1 MVVLLS
7 CDIITHCPEL
17 CGTHSEGSI
26 ALLPGEGSKPDFFVN
41 PPGGYRF
48 DLAQDVRKLMGG
60 FQTDE
65 KMHVIGHSSNFL
77 RNAFELIDHPA
88 KKSVEA
94 GTPYGGYCADPVFGA
109 ENKMVM
115 QCEVRRGHLRMMV
128 PLPLPGQINFWNVL
142 RWLAPPANILEAL
155 PGQQMP

>member
-1 MVVLLS
+1 MVLLLS

-17 CGTHSEGSI
+17 CGTHGECSI
-26 ALLPGEGSKPDFFVN
+26 ALLPGEGLKPDFFVN

-48 DLAQDVRKLMGG
+48 DLAQDVRKPMGG

-65 KMHVIGHSSNFL
+65 KMHVIGHSANFL
-77 RNAFELIDHPA
+77 RDAFELIDHPA

-115 QCEVRRGHLRMMV
+115 Q
-128 PLPLPGQINFWNVL
+128 
-142 RWLAPPANILEAL
+142 
-155 PGQQMP
+155 